1 MELGKTLLIIIKKMT
16 NKIEGLFSILA
27 AFLVL
32 FSAMLDPRISM
43 IVSITTLIGLG
54 IYNFT
59 KKEIK

>member
-1 MELGKTLLIIIKKMT
+1 MT

-43 IVSITTLIGLG
+43 IVAITTLIGLG